1 LELHLTPGSQT
12 LPPGKGSG
20 LQAVDGWTQCRH
32 LGGGQNPSL
41 RPKKIPILFLFF
53 LSQNSL
59 NTFQKCK
66 KYKDRWAKPLSSVHI
81 CGTWKVILV
90 QISTLMLMP
99 L

>member
-1 LELHLTPGSQT
+1 MDGRSAGFSEEEEAQGS
-12 LPPGKGSG
+12 
-20 LQAVDGWTQCRH
+20 D
-32 LGGGQNPSL
+32 
-41 RPKKIPILFLFF
+41 PKKSPILFLFF

-81 CGTWKVILV
+81 CGTWKVTLV
-90 QISTLMLMP
+90 QISTLMLVP